1 MIVFGLFHMLF
12 SALFALLV
20 GLLYGGLSGPAA
32 LVCLL
37 GAIPAAWAAG
47 RSFAPLAFV
56 LPLRQL
62 RALEWLV
69 LLFVLYVGLRHF
81 VWLFYYADS
90 TFRTLAVNN
99 LGDLPLHINYIR
111 QFAWG
116 AAFPPVNPEFASEAL
131 YYPYALDLYNG
142 LWEALGVPLEAHLF
156 LVGLF
161 LLLASLGALRH
172 WAGWLGMTGFFLNG
186 GWAGWEILQS
196 GEWQDYQAPLAWKN
210 FFLSLFVTQ
219 RGMMFAIPAGL
230 LILTV
235 LSRAVREPTQ
245 TPRAVLLLT
254 GLLWG
259 GLAFFHLH
267 SFMAV
272 SLMLAG
278 IAAIHRQ
285 WRPLLDMG
293 RTAVPLGSLFVL
305 YSTQFLQKAGVIR
318 LQWGWLAGEQNVAA
332 FWWQNLG
339 PWLLL
344 LAAVPVVLLLRRHWQ
359 GLALY
364 AFYLALFTVFT
375 VVMLAPWDWDN
386 IKVLIW
392 PWLGLLGV
400 AWHCLPTPEAQAL
413 WRLPVR
419 LAAGTTAGLLL
430 AVLGLS
436 GTVSLVSSLSPQED
450 AVTVYQARELWDM
463 EGALKNVSP
472 DAVFIAAPSY
482 NHALTYWG
490 RVRVLGYEGHTCS
503 HGIDSA
509 EVSALQAR
517 LYAGD
522 ADWRQIATD
531 LGATHIVWGP
541 HERQQYGDV
550 AHPWRRELRNSS
562 AVAEVELYVLE

>member
-37 GAIPAAWAAG
+37 GAIPAAHVVG
-47 RSFAPLAFV
+47 RPFAPLNFGLATQ
-56 LPLRQL
+56 QL
-62 RALEWLV
+62 RTLEWLL
-69 LLFVLYVGLRHF
+69 LLFVLYIGLRHF
-81 VWLFYYADS
+81 VWLFYYAEN
-90 TFRTLAVNN
+90 TFRTLSVNN
-99 LGDLPLHINYIR
+99 LGDLSLHINYIR
-111 QFAWG
+111 QFASG

-156 LVGLF
+156 LVGMF

-172 WAGWLGMTGFFLNG
+172 WAGWLGMAGFFLNG
-186 GWAGWEILQS
+186 SWAGWEILQS

-230 LILTV
+230 LTLAV
-235 LSRAVREPTQ
+235 LSCAVREPARI
-245 TPRAVLLLT
+245 PRAVLLYT

-267 SFMAV
+267 SFMAI

-285 WRPLLDMG
+285 WRPLLSMFW
-293 RTAVPLGSLFVL
+293 TAFPLGSLFVL

-344 LAAVPVVLLLRRHWQ
+344 LGGVLIFLSVRRQWRS
-359 GLALY
+359 LALF
-364 AFYLALFTVFT
+364 AFYLALFGVFS

-392 PWLGLLGV
+392 PWFGLLGV
-400 AWHCLPTPEAQAL
+400 AWHCLPTQEEQAR
-413 WRLPVR
+413 WRQSLR
-419 LAAGTTAGLLL
+419 LGVGTGSALLL

-436 GTVSLVSSLSPQED
+436 GTVSLVSSLSPQQD

-482 NHALTYWG
+482 NHPLTYWG
-490 RVRVLGYEGHTCS
+490 GVRVLGYEGHTWS

-522 ADWRQIATD
+522 ADWRQIATT

-550 AHPWRRELRNSS
+550 AQPWRRELRNMS
-562 AVAEVELYVLE
+562 AVTEVELYVLE

>member
-20 GLLYGGLSGPAA
+20 GLLYGGLSAPAA
-32 LVCLL
+32 LACLL
-37 GAIPAAWAAG
+37 GAIPAALFTG
-47 RSFAPLAFV
+47 RQFAPLAFT

-62 RALEWLV
+62 RVLEWL
-69 LLFVLYVGLRHF
+69 LFLFVLYVGLRHF
-81 VWLFYYADS
+81 VWLFYYADN
-90 TFRTLAVNN
+90 TFRTLGVNN

-111 QFAWG
+111 MFAAG
-116 AAFPPVNPEFASEAL
+116 ASFPPVNPEFASEAL
-131 YYPYALDLYNG
+131 YYPYAVDLYNG

-161 LLLASLGALRH
+161 LLLASIAALRH
-172 WAGWLGMTGFFLNG
+172 WAGWLGIAGFFLNG
-186 GWAGWEILQS
+186 GWAGWEILAS
-196 GEWQDYQAPLAWKN
+196 GQWQDYQAPLAWKN

-235 LSRAVREPTQ
+235 LTRAMRDSAP

-278 IAAIHRQ
+278 IAIIHRQ
-285 WRPLLDMG
+285 WRPLLEMAW
-293 RTAVPLGSLFVL
+293 TAVPLGSLFVL
-305 YSTQFLQKAGVIR
+305 YSTQFLQKAGVIW

-344 LAAVPVVLLLRRHWQ
+344 LAAVLVFLLLRRQWRL
-359 GLALY
+359 LALY
-364 AFYLALFTVFT
+364 GFYVALFAVFS

-392 PWLGLLGV
+392 PWIGLLGV
-400 AWHCLPTPEAQAL
+400 AWQCLPGPEEEAQ

-419 LAAGTTAGLLL
+419 VAAGTASAL
-430 AVLGLS
+430 VLGILALS
-436 GTVSLVSSLSPQED
+436 GTVSVVSSLSPQED

-463 EGALKNVSP
+463 EGALKNVPS

-482 NHALTYWG
+482 NHPLTYWG
-490 RVRVLGYEGHTCS
+490 RVRVLGYEGHTWS
-503 HGIDSA
+503 HGIDSSA
-509 EVSALQAR
+509 VSALQAR

-522 ADWRQIATD
+522 PEWQQIATE
-531 LGATHIVWGP
+531 LGATHIVFGP
-541 HERQQYGDV
+541 HERQQYGET
-550 AHPWRRELRNSS
+550 APLWRRQLSNLSP
-562 AVAEVELYVLE
+562 VAEVELYALE

>member
-20 GLLYGGLSGPAA
+20 GLLYGGLTGPAA
-32 LVCLL
+32 LACLL
-37 GAIPAAWAAG
+37 GAIPAALAT
-47 RSFAPLAFV
+47 RRQFAPLDFS

-62 RALEWLV
+62 RLLEWLL

-90 TFRTLAVNN
+90 TFRTLSVNN

-111 QFAWG
+111 QFASG

-156 LVGLF
+156 LAGMF

-172 WAGWLGMTGFFLNG
+172 WAGWLGMAGFFLNG

-196 GEWQDYQAPLAWKN
+196 GEWRDYQAPLAWKN

-278 IAAIHRQ
+278 IAAVHRQ
-285 WRPLLDMG
+285 WRPLLNMLW
-293 RTAVPLGSLFVL
+293 TAVPLGSLFVL
-305 YSTQFLQKAGVIR
+305 FSTQFLQKAGVIR
-318 LQWGWLAGEQNVAA
+318 LQWGWLAGEQDVSA

-344 LAAVPVVLLLRRHWQ
+344 LAAVLLHLLLRRQWRS
-359 GLALY
+359 
-364 AFYLALFTVFT
+364 LALFGFYVALFGVFS

-392 PWLGLLGV
+392 PWIGLLGV
-400 AWHCLPTPEAQAL
+400 AWHCLPDHSEQVG
-413 WRLPVR
+413 WRRPVR
-419 LAAGTTAGLLL
+419 VAASSATVLLL
-430 AVLGLS
+430 GVLGLS
-436 GTVSLVSSLSPQED
+436 GTVSVVSSLSPQED

-463 EGALKNVSP
+463 EGALKNVPP

-482 NHALTYWG
+482 NHPLTYWG
-490 RVRVLGYEGHTCS
+490 GVRVLGYEGHTWS
-503 HGIDSA
+503 HGIDSSA
-509 EVSALQAR
+509 VSAQQTR

-531 LGATHIVWGP
+531 LGATHIVRGP
-541 HERQQYGDV
+541 HERQQYGE
-550 AHPWRRELRNSS
+550 AGQPWRLELRNIS
-562 AVAEVELYVLE
+562 AVAEVEVYVLE

>member
-1 MIVFGLFHMLF
+1 MIVYGLFHILF

-20 GLLYGGLSGPAA
+20 GLLYGGLSGAAA

-37 GAIPAAWAAG
+37 GAIPAALVAG
-47 RSFAPLAFV
+47 RQFAPLNFGLA
-56 LPLRQL
+56 PRQL
-62 RALEWLV
+62 RTLEWLV
-69 LLFVLYVGLRHF
+69 VLFVLYIGLRHF

-90 TFRTLAVNN
+90 TFRTLSVNN

-111 QFAWG
+111 QFASG

-142 LWEALGVPLEAHLF
+142 LWESLGVPLEAHLF
-156 LVGLF
+156 LAGMF

-172 WAGWLGMTGFFLNG
+172 WAGWLGMAGFFLNG

-196 GEWQDYQAPLAWKN
+196 GEWQDYQAPLAWKS

-230 LILTV
+230 LILSV
-235 LSRAVREPTQ
+235 LSRAVREHAL
-245 TPRAVLLLT
+245 TPRAVLLYT
-254 GLLWG
+254 GVLWG

-267 SFMAV
+267 SFMAI

-285 WRPLLDMG
+285 WRPLLSMLW
-293 RTAVPLGSLFVL
+293 TALPLGSLFVL
-305 YSTQFLQKAGVIR
+305 YSIQFLQKAGVIR

-344 LAAVPVVLLLRRHWQ
+344 LGGVLVFLSVRRQWRS
-359 GLALY
+359 LALF
-364 AFYLALFTVFT
+364 AFYLALFGAFS

-392 PWLGLLGV
+392 PWFGLLGV
-400 AWHCLPTPEAQAL
+400 AWHCLPTQVEQVQ
-413 WRLPVR
+413 WRLPLR
-419 LAAGTTAGLLL
+419 AGVGTGSALLL

-436 GTVSLVSSLSPQED
+436 GTVSLMSSLSPQDD

-482 NHALTYWG
+482 NHPLTYWG
-490 RVRVLGYEGHTCS
+490 RVRVLGYEGHTWS
-503 HGIDSA
+503 HGIDSSA
-509 EVSALQAR
+509 VAALQTR

-522 ADWRQIATD
+522 ADWRQIAAD

-541 HERQQYGDV
+541 HEQQQYGDG
-550 AHPWRRELRNSS
+550 AHPWRRELLNIS
-562 AVAEVELYVLE
+562 AVAEVEVYVLE